1 MAEQYD
7 ITNTK
12 TGQVI
17 TVTGDAPPSP
27 EDIEEIFAQQAL
39 STPVEGLGQV
49 PMLQAPT
56 VQPLPETPGIGM
68 LAMETVAGFN
78 RPLAWLADRTFM
90 TPINIVRQFQNK
102 PFISV
107 EQMVG
112 EKGQYAGEGI
122 LVDAAAAAGEL
133 ASMGLGTG
141 TVLRGVTSL
150 IDDAARLSTETL
162 PRVLAQLG
170 RSRPSQDVAAG
181 LASGAGGEFTAEFA
195 EQVLGENAE
204 ASARLVGQ
212 VFSPLVLTT
221 TANTIIN
228 SGKNILNI
236 SLNKML
242 AQNTPSGPALKGAS
256 RALYGILE
264 EANIVANTQSKDYLV
279 KSINNFKV
287 KEEINKELFPDVDR
301 ISNYIL
307 GKAGRGDVTWSYL
320 DRAKSLLGRYST
332 GNNAEAA
339 AASKLAEVIDDAI
352 LNLTPLNPSALG
364 DDTVKSIITNARQF
378 WRRGKTVDIM
388 TDIFETARIQTI
400 DGSEDF
406 GVAIRK
412 GLKKFL
418 APSNK
423 KKQSSFSSAELKQ
436 IESVVRG
443 TSAQRAFETFNLFG
457 GANSKDWYKQVM
469 FTATAGVVGG
479 VVGSGGSGATAGV
492 TLAATFT
499 AAKLA
504 QVAANAAM
512 RRNANLMRSVI
523 SAGSDGLAVTRAY
536 LAGTPRS
543 LRKPAELSA
552 LLLANRADLSALRNT
567 ALGKSPI
574 VSDALFLTILG
585 NGAIKEEQQQ
595 EQPQQ

>member
-27 EDIEEIFAQQAL
+27 EDIEEIFEQQAL

-49 PMLQAPT
+49 PMLQAPV

-90 TPINIVRQFQNK
+90 TPINIVRQLQNK

-112 EKGQYAGEGI
+112 EKGQYAGEGV

-170 RSRPSQDVAAG
+170 RSKPSQDVAAG

-204 ASARLVGQ
+204 DTARLAGQ
-212 VFSPLVLTT
+212 LLSPLVLST

-228 SGKNILNI
+228 TGKNILNTAP
-236 SLNKML
+236 SKLL
-242 AQNTPSGPALKGAS
+242 AQNAPSGPALKGAS
-256 RALYGILE
+256 RALYGVLE
-264 EANIVANTQSKDYLV
+264 EANIVANAQSKDYLV
-279 KSINNFKV
+279 KSINNFKI
-287 KEEINKELFPDVDR
+287 KEEINKELFPDVNR

-307 GKAGRGDVTWSYL
+307 GKANRGDVTWSYL

-339 AASKLAEVIDDAI
+339 AASKLAEVIDDSI

-364 DDTVKSIITNARQF
+364 DDTVKNIITNARQF

-406 GVAIRK
+406 GTAIRK
-412 GLKKFL
+412 NLKNFL

-423 KKQSSFSSAELKQ
+423 KKQSSFTSTELKQ

-443 TSAQRAFETFNLFG
+443 TSAQRTFETFNIFG
-457 GANSKDWYKQVM
+457 GANSNDWYKQVM
-469 FTATAGVVGG
+469 FTAGAGVAGG
-479 VVGSGGSGATAGV
+479 VVGSGGSGTAAGLA
-492 TLAATFT
+492 LAATFT
-499 AAKLA
+499 SAKLA

-512 RRNANLMRSVI
+512 RRNANLMRAVI
-523 SAGSDGLAVTRAY
+523 AAGPDGLAVTRAY
-536 LAGTPRS
+536 LSGTPRS

-552 LLLANRADLSALRNT
+552 LLLTNKADLSALRNT

-574 VSDALFLTILG
+574 VSDALFLALLG
-585 NGAIKEEQQQ
+585 SNAIKEEQQQ
-595 EQPQQ
+595 EQQQ